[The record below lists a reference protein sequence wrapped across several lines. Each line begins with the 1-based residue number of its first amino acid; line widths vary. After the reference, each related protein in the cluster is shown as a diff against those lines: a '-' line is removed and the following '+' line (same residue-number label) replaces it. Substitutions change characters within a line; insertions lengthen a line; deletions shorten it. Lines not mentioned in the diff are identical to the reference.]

1 VSFREAEAQ
10 RKTVDGSPTREAR
23 AEPFVTSSM
32 NTMSAPEYLVVIT
45 GLSGSGKSYVQSTL
59 EDLGFYCTDNLP
71 IELIEPYLD
80 EVTTHEKAS
89 RVGVVVD
96 VRTHDFATLFPQFY
110 RDRLKKRAPNAMLIF
125 LEASDEVLARR
136 YSETRRPHP
145 MAKDRPVLDAIQE
158 EREALTEVKSLAD
171 MVLDT
176 SAFSVHEL
184 KAEVMRR
191 FDMPG
196 ERPQMLVTVI
206 SFGFKH
212 SMPYNLDLLF
222 DVRFLPNPHFVAELR
237 PKTGLDQEVVD
248 YLSSQ
253 PEYDAFYGR
262 LYDFVSYV
270 LPQYAKEMKSY
281 LTIGVGCT
289 GGKHRSVAI
298 AQRLSDELER
308 AGYAVETVHRDY
320 KR

>member
-1 VSFREAEAQ
+1 MAA
-10 RKTVDGSPTREAR
+10 SPDH
-23 AEPFVTSSM
+23 
-32 NTMSAPEYLVVIT
+32 LVVIT

-80 EVTTHEKAS
+80 EVVTHEKAT
-89 RVGVVVD
+89 RVGIVVD
-96 VRTHDFATLFPQFY
+96 VRTHDFATIFPSFY
-110 RDRLKKRAPNAMLIF
+110 RDRLKKRVPNAHLIF
-125 LEASDEVLARR
+125 LEASEEVLARR

-145 MAKDRPVLDAIQE
+145 LAKDRPVLEAIHE
-158 EREALTEVKSLAD
+158 EKEALTEVKSLAD

-191 FDMPG
+191 FSLPG
-196 ERPQMLVTVI
+196 EQPTMLVTVI

-237 PKTGLDQEVVD
+237 PKTGLDEEVLA
-248 YLSSQ
+248 YLRAQ
-253 PEYDAFYGR
+253 PDFEEFYAK
-262 LYDFVSYV
+262 LYDFVTYV
-270 LPQYAKEMKSY
+270 LPGYQKEMKSY
-281 LTIGVGCT
+281 LTIGIGCT

-298 AQRLSDELER
+298 AQRLSEDLDR
-308 AGYAVETVHRDY
+308 AGYAVEIVHRDF

>member
-1 VSFREAEAQ
+1 M
-10 RKTVDGSPTREAR
+10 
-23 AEPFVTSSM
+23 TSV
-32 NTMSAPEYLVVIT
+32 APEYLVVIT

-80 EVTTHEKAS
+80 EVTAHEKAS
-89 RVGVVVD
+89 RVGIVVD
-96 VRTHDFATLFPQFY
+96 VRTHDFASLFPTFY
-110 RDRLKKRAPNAMLIF
+110 RERLKKRAPNAMLIF

-145 MAKDRPVLDAIQE
+145 MAKTCPVVDAIRE

-222 DVRFLPNPHFVAELR
+222 DVRFLPNPHFIAELR
-237 PKTGLDQEVVD
+237 PKTGLDPEVVD
-248 YLSSQ
+248 YLRAQ
-253 PEYDAFYGR
+253 PEYDDFYGR
-262 LYDFVSYV
+262 LADFVRYV
-270 LPQYAKEMKSY
+270 LPQYEKEMKSY
-281 LTIGVGCT
+281 LTIGIGCT

-298 AQRLSDELER
+298 AQRLSEDLER
-308 AGYAVETVHRDY
+308 EGYNVEIVHRDH